1 MFEDLWQEH
10 TILTYQ
16 APKLKMAHLSCPQGR
31 KGDKMHDLCSATDY
45 YLPMKI
51 LDADTCFKEI
61 LLGCPSSEPCDIRS
75 QHRRWRWLKKIKA
88 IRVKRALQFSELGRD
103 MGMEM
108 VWTQGSDT
116 VQVSHK

>member
-45 YLPMKI
+45 YPPNENTGMQTFASRKFYL
-51 LDADTCFKEI
+51 A
-61 LLGCPSSEPCDIRS
+61 
-75 QHRRWRWLKKIKA
+75 
-88 IRVKRALQFSELGRD
+88 ALQVNLVTSGVNIGDGDGLRKLRLSERKGLYNL
-103 MGMEM
+103 
-108 VWTQGSDT
+108 
-116 VQVSHK
+116 VS